1 MTTLTHCSKVGG
13 ARKLLLAMVMGLT
26 CAIGPA
32 TAAPTEPAPASL
44 YARLGGYDAIAAVV
58 EDLVQRLAADPELGR
73 FWAHR
78 GTDGIQREKQLVI
91 NFIVNRAGG
100 PLHYA
105 GRELLPS
112 HVGMRISE
120 KDWQSFMT
128 HLNATLAKFK
138 VPAKEKADVIGFMES
153 TKGDMVGR

>member
-1 MTTLTHCSKVGG
+1 MTTLTRSSKYNG

-32 TAAPTEPAPASL
+32 AAAPADPAPASL
-44 YARLGGYDAIAAVV
+44 YTRLGGYDAIAAVV

-78 GTDGIQREKQLVI
+78 GADGIQREKQLVV
-91 NFIVNRAGG
+91 NFIANRAGG

-128 HLNATLAKFK
+128 YLNATLAKFK
-138 VPAKEKADVIGFMES
+138 VPAKEKADVIAFMES
-153 TKGDMVGR
+153 TKADMVGR